1 MAISAWHVQEP
12 VSALMDDNIKK
23 ITAFILPAAVL
34 IFIDQLTKILT
45 LKFLKGS
52 DPVVLIRN
60 VLELLYVENRGA
72 AFGIFNGMK
81 YAFVILAAI
90 ISIAAF
96 ICFIRLPDKKR
107 LRPFRL
113 CLVLITSGAVGNVI
127 DRIRL
132 GYVVDFIYFK
142 PINFPVFNFADICV
156 TCAAFLLIV
165 LLLFVYKEE
174 DLKDIP
180 FIRDNEDKTKA

>member
-1 MAISAWHVQEP
+1 MR
-12 VSALMDDNIKK
+12 
-23 ITAFILPAAVL
+23 
-34 IFIDQLTKILT
+34 
-45 LKFLKGS
+45 KFLF
-52 DPVVLIRN
+52 VLAAGMAAAGFTGCASKSTATT
-60 VLELLYVENRGA
+60 ETAASTAA

-81 YAFVILAAI
+81 YAFVMLAAI